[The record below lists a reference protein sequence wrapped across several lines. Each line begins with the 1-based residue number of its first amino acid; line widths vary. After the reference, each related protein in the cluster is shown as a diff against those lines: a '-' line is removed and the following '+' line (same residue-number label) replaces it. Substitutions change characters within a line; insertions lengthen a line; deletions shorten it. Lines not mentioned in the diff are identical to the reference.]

1 MQKMRST
8 APHTPR
14 QSPQAG
20 ACLSLISEMLFL
32 TPAPDYKGY
41 SLSGLG

>member
-1 MQKMRST
+1 MRST

-20 ACLSLISEMLFL
+20 GCLSLIWEILFL
-32 TPAPDYKGY
+32 IPAPDYKGY
-41 SLSGLG
+41 ILSGLD